1 MAKLPPPPAKAI
13 EAGTGAPNGALFLL
27 RGAETPVGRLELFA
41 RDIAG
46 LSGHRRFPFCQG
58 GDSAGN
64 DAVQS
69 GQIHWIAGFV
79 NCRHD

>member
-41 RDIAG
+41 RDIGDCPGIGGSFYVKVAIA
-46 LSGHRRFPFCQG
+46 LETTRF
-58 GDSAGN
+58 
-64 DAVQS
+64 QS
-69 GQIHWIAGFV
+69 GQIHGIAGFI

>member
-41 RDIAG
+41 RDIGDCPGIGGSFYVKVAIA
-46 LSGHRRFPFCQG
+46 LETTRFSPAKSIG
-58 GDSAGN
+58 
-64 DAVQS
+64 
-69 GQIHWIAGFV
+69 
-79 NCRHD
+79 